1 MEDKTLEEIVSKLNE
16 KDFSFTL
23 CDVRHADS
31 LDGDSE
37 YASYCG
43 ILRDETQGERV
54 LEQLLR
60 RVDILLTPME
70 KLGIYLTVHPEVK
83 ALRQDYSSSK
93 LLPIGPNEMMVC
105 FVQAGVVQTFEEA
118 SSAVLESLKQS
129 FLYVQEDE
137 GVLAAV
143 KLLTLMG
150 FAFAPFRRWYSRDPE
165 RMVRDSR
172 LLRVFL
178 ERESEN
184 MVFLGDAA
192 GYMES
197 DANKECLEKLCSAI
211 CGIEMVRRGV

>member
-1 MEDKTLEEIVSKLNE
+1 MIDKTLENIVSMLNE
-16 KDFSFTL
+16 NGFSFTL
-23 CDVRHADS
+23 CDLRHADS

-54 LEQLLR
+54 LEQLLQ

-70 KLGIYLTVHPEVK
+70 KLGVYLTVHPEVK

-93 LLPIGPNEMMVC
+93 VLPIGPNELMVC
-105 FVQAGVVQTFEEA
+105 FIQAGVVQTFEEA
-118 SSAVLESLKQS
+118 SSAVLESLKQN

-150 FAFAPFRRWYSRDPE
+150 FAFAPFRRMAFARHE
-165 RMVRDSR
+165 TI
-172 LLRVFL
+172 
-178 ERESEN
+178 
-184 MVFLGDAA
+184 AA
-192 GYMES
+192 GF
-197 DANKECLEKLCSAI
+197 
-211 CGIEMVRRGV
+211 GITAMFFSETI

>member
-1 MEDKTLEEIVSKLNE
+1 MIDKTLEEIVSKLNE
-16 KDFSFTL
+16 NGFSFTL
-23 CDVRHADS
+23 CDLRHAES

-43 ILRDETQGERV
+43 ILRDETQGELV

-70 KLGIYLTVHPEVK
+70 KLGVYLTVHPEVK
-83 ALRQDYSSSK
+83 TLRQDYSSSK
-93 LLPIGPNEMMVC
+93 VLPIGPNELMVC
-105 FVQAGVVQTFEEA
+105 FIQAGVIQTFEEA

-137 GVLAAV
+137 GVLVAV

-197 DANKECLEKLCSAI
+197 AANKECLEKLCSAI
-211 CGIEMVRRGV
+211 CCIEMVCRGV

>member
-1 MEDKTLEEIVSKLNE
+1 MIDKTLEEIVSKLNE
-16 KDFSFTL
+16 NGFSFTL
-23 CDVRHADS
+23 CDLRQADS

-83 ALRQDYSSSK
+83 TLRQDYSRSK
-93 LLPIGPNEMMVC
+93 VLPIGPNELMVC
-105 FVQAGVVQTFEEA
+105 FIQAGVIQTFEEA

-137 GVLAAV
+137 GVLVAV

-192 GYMES
+192 GYMEC

>member
-1 MEDKTLEEIVSKLNE
+1 MIDKTLEEIVSKLNE
-16 KDFSFTL
+16 NGFSFTL
-23 CDVRHADS
+23 CDLRQADS

-83 ALRQDYSSSK
+83 ALQQDYSSSK
-93 LLPIGPNEMMVC
+93 SLPIGPNEMMVC
-105 FVQAGVVQTFEEA
+105 FIQAGVVQTFEEA

-192 GYMES
+192 GYMEC